1 MAREKVDRG
10 DIFERAAAKGKGS
23 MAASNSKVRDDKYD
37 FMTRRM
43 ANFEMDMPDEERMLN
58 ILKGPSEKAD
68 S

>member
-1 MAREKVDRG
+1 
-10 DIFERAAAKGKGS
+10 
-23 MAASNSKVRDDKYD
+23 MAASNSKAKDDKYD

-58 ILKGPSEKAD
+58 ILKGPSERAD